1 MTKLPNAYNPLLDAI
16 AAALGVPVEDFFAN
30 STGSESENVL
40 NLLKAWVAI
49 GNAQGQRRVLSL
61 AQHEAERSTASAAT
75 PRPDVVPF
83 RRGDN

>member
-40 NLLKAWVAI
+40 DLLRAWVAI

-61 AQHEAERSTASAAT
+61 AQHEAERSSASASPPHPA
-75 PRPDVVPF
+75 VVPF
-83 RRGDN
+83 GRGEN